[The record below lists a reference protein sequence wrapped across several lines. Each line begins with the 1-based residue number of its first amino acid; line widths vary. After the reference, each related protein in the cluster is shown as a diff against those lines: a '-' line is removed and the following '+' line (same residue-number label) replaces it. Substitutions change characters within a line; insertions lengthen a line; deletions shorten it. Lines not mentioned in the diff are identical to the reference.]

1 MRARLFCKTGQLNGA
16 EFEIDREATI
26 GSKPGNT
33 IELYPKIISGK
44 HARIVLDEDT
54 NCYYLEDLGSSNG
67 THLDGVRVKNREKLG
82 RLHVI
87 TFAHTLDFL
96 FQVLDKTARETGAT
110 QPESD
115 TSEAPKTVLE
125 EDVVPPPDIAD
136 TPKES
141 DSQKTVFDDG
151 AMPVPDLQQQDDRGA
166 DDADQDK
173 TVMVDEFVEPPDLKQ
188 DEPVGKPVLRFAHTD
203 EVYELREGEQTV
215 GRAMECEVTLEH
227 PSMSRRHASITID
240 KNKIT
245 VKDLGSKNHT
255 FVDDKKIEAPV
266 TVSPKT
272 KIRFGDIE
280 ATIELED

>member
-1 MRARLFCKTGQLNGA
+1 MRARLFCKTGQLSGA
-16 EFEIDREATI
+16 EFQIDREASI

-33 IELYPKIISGK
+33 IELYPKIISGR

-67 THLDGVRVKNREKLG
+67 THLDGVRVKDREKLG

-87 TFAHTLDFL
+87 TFARTFDFL
-96 FQVLDKTARETGAT
+96 FQVMDKAASKKPAT
-110 QPESD
+110 KPESE
-115 TSEAPKTVLE
+115 TSEAPKTVFE
-125 EDVVPPPDIAD
+125 EDVVAPPDIPE
-136 TPKES
+136 TPKEE

-151 AMPVPDLQQQDDRGA
+151 AMPVPDLQQDDKGA

-173 TVMVDEFVEPPDLKQ
+173 TVMVDDFAEPPNLKQ
-188 DEPVGKPVLRFAHTD
+188 DEPVGEPVLRFAHTD

-215 GRAMECEVTLEH
+215 GRAMECEITLEH
-227 PSMSRRHASITID
+227 PSLSRRHASITVD
-240 KNKIT
+240 KNKVTI
-245 VKDLGSKNHT
+245 KDLGSKNHT

-272 KIRFGDIE
+272 RLRFGEIE
-280 ATIELED
+280 ATIELKE